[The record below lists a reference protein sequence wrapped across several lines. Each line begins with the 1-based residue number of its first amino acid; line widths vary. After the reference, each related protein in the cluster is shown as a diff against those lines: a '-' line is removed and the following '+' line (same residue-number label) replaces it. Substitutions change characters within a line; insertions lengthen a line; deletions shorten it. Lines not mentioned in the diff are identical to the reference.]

1 MFNFIEQNRPEYKH
15 FISANLAGIAEPESV
30 EWGNVLKIQ
39 KAEQKLRK
47 GTPLKPE
54 SQVIKPCCYA
64 CKCCDLCIVV
74 FCIVIITFCILSFID
89 KMLP

>member
-1 MFNFIEQNRPEYKH
+1 MKNVRKILYLYDHKRTTIKH
-15 FISANLAGIAEPESV
+15 LFSANLAGIAEPDSV

-54 SQVIKPCCYA
+54 SQVIK
-64 CKCCDLCIVV
+64 VV
-74 FCIVIITFCILSFID
+74 
-89 KMLP
+89 